1 MIVSISI
8 ENFALIEKLQL
19 QLSGGFTVIT
29 GETGAGKSIL
39 LGALGLVL
47 GKRADLSQLQNS
59 DKKCV
64 IEATFD
70 IKEYNLNS
78 FFADNDLDYE
88 QQTIIR
94 REILP
99 SGKSRAFVNDTPINL
114 IELQVLSDSL
124 LDIHSQHQ
132 TSELL
137 EDQIQMQIIDA
148 VASNK
153 ELLSLYRTELQ
164 IWKKSTIELKVITQ
178 ELIESEKEK
187 DYNQFLLEELFA
199 SNLKNTNQSELEEDL
214 EKNNNIDSIKE
225 NLAFIAAI
233 ASDENVGILNSVKQA
248 KSYLQKIA
256 PYSGD
261 FQSLLERWNSLQIEA
276 EDILQEVSRLE
287 DGIIVQPEILASLNE
302 KLQQLYSLQKK
313 HNVNSVEELLE
324 IQESLD
330 SKALSGEEL
339 TDKKAVLESKIL
351 ASVQN

>member
-19 QLSGGFTVIT
+19 QFSDGFTVIT

-47 GKRADLSQLQNS
+47 GKRADLSQLQNL

-64 IEATFD
+64 IEATFN

-78 FFADNDLDYE
+78 FFTDNDLDYE

-114 IELQVLSDSL
+114 TELQVLSDSL

-148 VASNK
+148 VANNK

-164 IWKKSTIELKVITQ
+164 VWKKSTIELKVITQ

-187 DYNQFLLEELFA
+187 DYNQFLLEELLV

-233 ASDENVGILNSVKQA
+233 ASDENVGILTSVKQA

-256 PYSGD
+256 TYSAD

-302 KLQQLYSLQKK
+302 KLQQLYSLQK
-313 HNVNSVEELLE
+313 
-324 IQESLD
+324 
-330 SKALSGEEL
+330 A
-339 TDKKAVLESKIL
+339 
-351 ASVQN
+351 